1 MNLTKWKIKSERKN
15 WRVQKS
21 KGRDGKV
28 KGRNEAEIWARRE
41 KMISKMRD
49 MMMNLPWKAMKAC
62 IRILSRV
69 CWEYES

>member
-1 MNLTKWKIKSERKN
+1 MNLTKWKIKSEGKN

-21 KGRDGKV
+21 KGWDGKV
-28 KGRNEAEIWARRE
+28 KGRNEAEIWAWRE

-62 IRILSRV
+62 IRILSWV